1 MLLLL
6 KLLIWTV
13 RALARSRQAL
23 LLDNLA
29 LRQQLA
35 TLVQRS
41 GRRARLG
48 PLDRVFWVA
57 LRVVW
62 TDWATSLAI
71 VKPATVV
78 AWHRRAY
85 RVYWRLSLAKIPSAV
100 LVRNR
105 WPRERAVCRCGRVST
120 LGFHCQQAGQLMSR
134 QSDSLSS

>member
-57 LRVVW
+57 LRALW
-62 TDWATSLAI
+62 TDWATSHDWQLSAGSRASPMGFARASPAGRHHQFFRRSGQYLLHQALISLA
-71 VKPATVV
+71 
-78 AWHRRAY
+78 
-85 RVYWRLSLAKIPSAV
+85 LSLAV
-100 LVRNR
+100 
-105 WPRERAVCRCGRVST
+105 
-120 LGFHCQQAGQLMSR
+120 
-134 QSDSLSS
+134 